1 MPIEPLE
8 KTFAEDPNRCQGV
21 GPSGQ
26 CEFRAE
32 PGRKYCRLHGG
43 SANTGSLLKSAKQTF
58 YELDETE
65 YLKKFS
71 ARANMMGYSHDSRSL
86 RSEIGILRAT
96 LERLLKNIED
106 DEGLQFRSGELI
118 ALSGKIE
125 SLEKTSL
132 MLEKEL
138 GQLMSLEE
146 AKQLA
151 GELLEV
157 LFRELDALKEK
168 EDLRIER
175 GKALIE
181 RLILEDEIKSDL
193 LTFIEPLGI
202 ERALEKIADA
212 FGDIVSGKN
221 TPEHTK

>member
-8 KTFAEDPNRCQGV
+8 KTFPQDPYRCQGV

-32 PGRKYCRLHGG
+32 EGKRYCRLHGG
-43 SANTGSLLKSAKQTF
+43 GSAIISSGKQGT
-58 YELDETE
+58 YYDLDETE
-65 YLKKFS
+65 YLRKFS
-71 ARANMMGYSHDSRSL
+71 DRVNMLGFSHQSRSL
-86 RSEIGILRAT
+86 RSEVGILRAT
-96 LERLLKNIED
+96 LERLLKTVED

-118 ALSGKIE
+118 ALTAKIE

-132 MLEKEL
+132 VLEKEL

-146 AKQLA
+146 AKQIA

-157 LFRELDALKEK
+157 LFKELDALKDREA
-168 EDLRIER
+168 DRIEQ
-175 GKALIE
+175 GKQLIE
-181 RLILEDEIKSDL
+181 RILIPDEIRADL
-193 LTFIEPLGI
+193 LGFMEPLGI
-202 ERALEKIADA
+202 QRSLENIADA

-221 TPEHTK
+221 SPGHKS